1 MIKMLWRPLTF
12 WDEEQIAI
20 IQKEKNRK
28 TAFEINPKAVK

>member
-1 MIKMLWRPLTF
+1 MQTLCWKPLTF
-12 WDEEQIAI
+12 GYEEQIAI